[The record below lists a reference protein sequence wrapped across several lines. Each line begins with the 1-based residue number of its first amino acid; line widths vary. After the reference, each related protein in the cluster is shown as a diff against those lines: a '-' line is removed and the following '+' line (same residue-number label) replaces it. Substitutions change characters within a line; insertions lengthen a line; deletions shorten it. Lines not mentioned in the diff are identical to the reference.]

1 MFALDNLPRTNVFE
15 WIHFLQNLRKGQHHF
30 KNRNFHDVATQNSW
44 YYEFHLIKIAD
55 VVYRPKK
62 SISKRNG
69 SKLMIETLDL
79 LSIEVSIQRGSA
91 SPRLHFISSIESS
104 QHNFLVGVILK
115 RDFLGKN
122 FCTNKKISSSRQA
135 INMGRAHIHTH
146 TPYCSNFNFIQLSF
160 LFITHLETDCL
171 AKSRSRWPPRR
182 FVDSS
187 HVEWPKQGR

>member
-1 MFALDNLPRTNVFE
+1 
-15 WIHFLQNLRKGQHHF
+15 
-30 KNRNFHDVATQNSW
+30 
-44 YYEFHLIKIAD
+44 
-55 VVYRPKK
+55 
-62 SISKRNG
+62 
-69 SKLMIETLDL
+69 MIETLDL
-79 LSIEVSIQRGSA
+79 LSFEVSIQRGSA
-91 SPRLHFISSIESS
+91 SPRLHFISSIEPS

-115 RDFLGKN
+115 RDFLGRKLLHKQED
-122 FCTNKKISSSRQA
+122 FVFKTSYKYGSGA
-135 INMGRAHIHTH
+135 HTH